1 MVCFYK
7 RLKTVIVAV
16 LTFLITL
23 CCGCDDNNLIIK
35 DKDKFPTLS
44 ESGLSVIFMDVGQGD
59 CTIIKLP
66 DGKIMI
72 IDTGDVISGAG
83 DYILQTLSSNNV
95 SKIDYLVLTHTDV
108 DHIGNTVSILD
119 KVDLGKAYLP
129 YLLDTTLFPYYE
141 NALEVINEKAQK
153 TYYSEMGRRIYSED
167 FNLYFLM
174 PLPKDKMG
182 QYDDLNYGDG
192 TADQINAV
200 SAVIYLEYKGV
211 KFIFSGD
218 TTYEVEN
225 LMVEYNESGFYG
237 MDDVDIENVDF
248 LKVSHHGGSEEINEK
263 FYEALCPKNAVISV
277 GALNN
282 YNHPSTYTLMA
293 LEGVN
298 PNINILRTDVDGTV
312 SVYVDNNGKV
322 EVLTEKQTA

>member
-1 MVCFYK
+1 MGCFYK
-7 RLKTVIVAV
+7 RLKTVIVGI
-16 LTFLITL
+16 LTFLIIF
-23 CCGCDDNNLIIK
+23 CCGCDENDLIIQE
-35 DKDKFPTLS
+35 KFPTLS

-66 DGKIMI
+66 DGKIMM
-72 IDTGDVISGAG
+72 IDTGDVISGVK

-95 SKIDYLVLTHTDV
+95 GKIDYLVLTHTDL
-108 DHIGNTVSILD
+108 DHIGNTVSILSEVSID
-119 KVDLGKAYLP
+119 KAYLP
-129 YLLDTTLFPYYE
+129 YVKDTKIFSRYDDTLKVVE
-141 NALEVINEKAQK
+141 EKAQK
-153 TYYSEMGRRIYSED
+153 VYYSEMGRRIRGED

-174 PLPKDKMG
+174 PLSKDKMG
-182 QYDDLNYGDG
+182 QYDELNYGEG

-225 LMVEYNESGFYG
+225 LMIEYSEAGFYE
-237 MDDVDIENVDF
+237 MDDVDIKNVDF

-263 FYEALCPKNAVISV
+263 FFETLCPKNAVISV

-282 YNHPSTYTLMA
+282 FNHPSIYTLMA

-298 PNINILRTDVDGTV
+298 PNINILRTDVDGSV
-312 SVYVDNNGKV
+312 SVYVDNNGTV
-322 EVLTEKQTA
+322 DVLTEKQTA